1 MSRRRLCA
9 VLLLAAPLA
18 PLEPAGADTQLVGLG
33 EQNVLLRFTAERPGE
48 AERIGVTGASAPI
61 LGIDFRPADG
71 VLYGVSSANDL
82 YAIDVASG
90 TARLVSTLTQGF
102 DGSPRSA
109 FDFNPQ
115 ADRLRL
121 IASTGQ
127 DLRVHVALGAV
138 AVDGPLAY
146 AAGDANAGKR
156 PRVTAAAYTHNVPAA
171 PTTQLFDIDFELDV
185 LALQDPP
192 NDGSLR
198 TVGPLGVDF
207 GPTGGFDIR
216 SGPGGVEQAFAASG
230 ATLYEI
236 DLASGAARALGAIG
250 DGQVSVIGLAVRP

>member
-1 MSRRRLCA
+1 MA
-9 VLLLAAPLA
+9 LAALFA
-18 PLEPAGADTQLVGLG
+18 PLEPVAADVQLVGLA
-33 EQNVLLRFTAERPGE
+33 EDNVLLRFTAERPGE
-48 AERIGVTGASAPI
+48 VERVSVTGTSAPL
-61 LGIDFRPADG
+61 LGIDYRPADG
-71 VLYGVSSANDL
+71 LLYGVSSTNDL
-82 YAIDVASG
+82 YAIDAATG
-90 TARLVSTLTQGF
+90 AARMVSTLTQGF
-102 DGSPRSA
+102 DGTPRSA

-121 IASTGQ
+121 IAATGQ

-138 AVDGPLAY
+138 AVDGPLAF
-146 AAGDANAGKR
+146 AAGDPHAGKR
-156 PRVTAAAYTHNVPAA
+156 PRVTAAAYTQNVPAA
-171 PTTQLFDIDFELDV
+171 PSTRLFDIDFELDV

-216 SGPGGVEQAFAASG
+216 SGPGGEEQAFAASG
-230 ATLYEI
+230 ATLYAV

-250 DGQVSVIGLAVRP
+250 DGRISLIGLAVRP